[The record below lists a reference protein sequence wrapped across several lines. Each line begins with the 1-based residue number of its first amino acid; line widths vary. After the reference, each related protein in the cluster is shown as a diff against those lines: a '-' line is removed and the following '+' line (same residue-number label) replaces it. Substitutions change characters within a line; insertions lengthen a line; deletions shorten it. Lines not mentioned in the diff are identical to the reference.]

1 VRVLAGSGLV
11 FYLVVT
17 VQTAINAGITIG
29 SILIAGDC
37 LQVNIWNNFL
47 KLIDTSSIWHP
58 FVFCVRHGTDMWHT
72 STRDKIQCCRRKKS
86 WQKSK
91 LKQNVV
97 EKQNAYQAEL
107 SLSN

>member
-1 VRVLAGSGLV
+1 VLTLAGSGLV

-47 KLIDTSSIWHP
+47 KLIRVLFGIHLYSVSDMGQTCATPIP
-58 FVFCVRHGTDMWHT
+58 ETRFNVAAGTN
-72 STRDKIQCCRRKKS
+72 RGKS
-86 WQKSK
+86 
-91 LKQNVV
+91 QN
-97 EKQNAYQAEL
+97 
-107 SLSN
+107 